1 MSLSRDEAREV
12 AAIAIALVIGLR
24 ILAGAFQVLDE
35 LGGAYDLRSLLGRFL
50 APVGSTL
57 GMLTLA
63 LALLVVLSP
72 SGSIDRRTQKGARQ
86 IAAVVSVLGVM
97 SVLNSLVFGF
107 GGFVGRFWF
116 SAINGFAALLLGVAA
131 WWILTQFDDSR

>member
-24 ILAGAFQVLDE
+24 ILAGVFQALDE
-35 LGGAYDLRSLLGRFL
+35 LGGAFDARSLLGRFL

-57 GMLTLA
+57 GILTLA

-72 SGSIDRRTQKGARQ
+72 NGSIERRTYVTAQR
-86 IAAVVSVLGVM
+86 IAAVVSILGVL

-107 GGFVGRFWF
+107 GGFVGRVWF
-116 SAINGFAALLLGVAA
+116 TSINGFAALLLGSAA
-131 WWILTQFDDSR
+131 WWILTQFDGDR

>member
-12 AAIAIALVIGLR
+12 AAVAIALVIGLR
-24 ILAGAFQVLDE
+24 ILAGVFQVLDE
-35 LGGAYDLRSLLGRFL
+35 LSGAWDARSLLGRFL

-57 GMLTLA
+57 GILTLA

-72 SGSIDRRTQKGARQ
+72 SGSIERRTFNGARQ
-86 IAAVVSVLGVM
+86 ISAIVTVLGLL

-107 GGFVGRFWF
+107 SAFLSRVWF
-116 SAINGFAALLLGVAA
+116 TAINGFAALLLGAAA
-131 WWILTQFDDSR
+131 WWILQNFDPSR